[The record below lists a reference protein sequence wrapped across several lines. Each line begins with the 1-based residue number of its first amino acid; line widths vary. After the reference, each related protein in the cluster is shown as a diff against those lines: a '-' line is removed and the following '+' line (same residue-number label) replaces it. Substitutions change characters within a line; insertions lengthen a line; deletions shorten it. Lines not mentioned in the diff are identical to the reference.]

1 MRAIRLPALASAAFI
16 GIGCIVQST
25 AAVGADNANEG
36 TLRVCLNENLPPYSV
51 RHGNDGAGFD
61 YLIAESLAKRF
72 GQRLAVQWFES
83 KLDEDSSTRIEADAL
98 LSDGRCD
105 LLGGYP
111 LVKDELGK
119 PGLETA
125 RLPGFAGAGAADRRR
140 RVTLGT
146 LAATRPYHFAPLTV
160 VLGGKAAVKPI
171 TSLADL
177 DGVNIGTEGGTFA
190 DAILMS
196 FDHGRLIS
204 RITHL
209 VPGRS
214 ELLPKL
220 EKGDYDA
227 ALIPLH
233 RFDAYRI
240 ERPDTGI
247 KPSGYYFP
255 IGFNMGFVGLASAV
269 PLIERVNL
277 ALDDMLRSDEPAWFA
292 LAAHMTYL
300 PPRRPYILEGI
311 SMNDLTK

>member
-16 GIGCIVQST
+16 GFGCIVQGT
-25 AAVGADNANEG
+25 PAVRAEATNG

-61 YLIAESLAKRF
+61 YLIAESLAKRL
-72 GQRLAVQWFES
+72 GQHFAVQWFES
-83 KLDEDSSTRIEADAL
+83 KLDEDSSTAIEANAL

-125 RLPGFAGAGAADRRR
+125 RLPGFAGAGPADRRR

-146 LAATRPYHFAPLTV
+146 LAATKPYHFAALTV
-160 VLGGKAAVKPI
+160 VLGGKATAKPI

-177 DGVNIGTEGGTFA
+177 DGVNVGTEAGTFT

-209 VPGRS
+209 VPGRG

-227 ALIPLH
+227 TLIPLH

-240 ERPDTGI
+240 EHPDTGI

-255 IGFNMGFVGLASAV
+255 IGFNMGFVGLADAAS
-269 PLIERVNL
+269 LIERVNA
-277 ALDDMLRSDEPAWFA
+277 ALDDMLKSGEPAA
-292 LAAHMTYL
+292 LAVAAHMTYL
-300 PPRRPYILEGI
+300 PPRRPHILEGI
-311 SMNDLTK
+311 SMSDLTK

>member
-1 MRAIRLPALASAAFI
+1 MRALRLPALASAAFV
-16 GIGCIVQST
+16 GIGCVLHS
-25 AAVGADNANEG
+25 APAVRAEANEG
-36 TLRVCLNENLPPYSV
+36 TLRVCLNEDLPPYSV

-61 YLIAESLAKRF
+61 YLIAEALAKRL

-83 KLDEDSSTRIEADAL
+83 KLDEDSSTRIEANAL

-146 LAATRPYHFAPLTV
+146 LAATRPYHFAALTV
-160 VLGGKAAVKPI
+160 VLGGKAAAKPI
-171 TSLADL
+171 SSLADL
-177 DGVNIGTEGGTFA
+177 DGVNVGTEAGTFA

-209 VPGRS
+209 VPGRG

-220 EKGDYDA
+220 REGRIRRHAHSA
-227 ALIPLH
+227 ASLRCLPDRASGH
-233 RFDAYRI
+233 RD
-240 ERPDTGI
+240 
-247 KPSGYYFP
+247 
-255 IGFNMGFVGLASAV
+255 
-269 PLIERVNL
+269 
-277 ALDDMLRSDEPAWFA
+277 
-292 LAAHMTYL
+292 
-300 PPRRPYILEGI
+300 
-311 SMNDLTK
+311 